1 MGVAGW
7 TEMRFFAVLTAH
19 FAAALTIYDNSGQLQ
34 TDGYPTSFSK
44 TESWKFRTSGAQ
56 TYYLRFDDIHI
67 DPECRS
73 WISVYNDRTIGL
85 PVWSL
90 CDSDTGKTYQVDT
103 DRITVTVNKAYS
115 ASGDGKRGVQFS
127 YSVNEGFDQTTTTQS
142 STIESSS
149 SQSSSTI
156 STTRTTSTRPPISP
170 GGTNAAGYPTPPP
183 YPEHGSA
190 NFPLDDSSD
199 ESECGNVFATAEISD
214 FDYVAHDLYV
224 RGVNKDQNF
233 GGEYVVSGEE
243 VVPHSY
249 PWQVGI
255 GTRAGAYCGGTIVTD
270 RFVVT
275 AAHCGVLVFIGT
287 YSS

>member
-1 MGVAGW
+1 
-7 TEMRFFAVLTAH
+7 MRFFAVLTAH

-90 CDSDTGKTYQVDT
+90 CDSDTGKTYQVYT

-142 STIESSS
+142 STQATDIFSDFYHNFILILSSHLVALNCKIFRRKMS
-149 SQSSSTI
+149 VLVLQLKVPLVKVRRRSLHRLCPRQRRRQREQRVHGPRQAQAGLTLRDI
-156 STTRTTSTRPPISP
+156 LRRLRTLNTEVPTFPSTTRSTKANAETSS
-170 GGTNAAGYPTPPP
+170 PPP
-183 YPEHGSA
+183 KFLTLTMSHTIFTHE
-190 NFPLDDSSD
+190 
-199 ESECGNVFATAEISD
+199 ESIRSKTLV
-214 FDYVAHDLYV
+214 
-224 RGVNKDQNF
+224 VNM
-233 GGEYVVSGEE
+233 
-243 VVPHSY
+243 
-249 PWQVGI
+249 W
-255 GTRAGAYCGGTIVTD
+255 
-270 RFVVT
+270 
-275 AAHCGVLVFIGT
+275 
-287 YSS
+287 